1 MSDKAETAAA
11 SKTLHPNWTL
21 VACILASS
29 LAFIDGSVTNV
40 ALPAIGASLHA
51 SPAELQWT
59 VNAYMLPL
67 SALLLM
73 GGAMGDHFGRKKLL
87 IGGIVLFTLA
97 SVACGL
103 AGSLAL
109 LLTARAVQGVG
120 AAVLLPNSLAL
131 LNAAFEG
138 GGRGRAVG
146 TWAAAGAAAA
156 AFGPPLGGWL
166 VDQFGWPA
174 IFFVNVPVAAL
185 AVLIAVRF
193 AAESAERG
201 QPLDWAGAL
210 LATLALGVV
219 SWSLTIWS
227 SHARLGAGPAI
238 GLGAGA
244 LLSLLFVMHQ
254 RRLGSAAMMPLA
266 LFGSRAFAGLSLLTF
281 LVYGALGGLLVLLP
295 YVLIRAG
302 GYSALDAGFA
312 LLPFPLVMGLSSR
325 LMGRLTE
332 RVGPRWPLTLGPA
345 TTALGLALMTLV
357 APGASYWSSVLPAML
372 VVALGMASTAAPLTT
387 AVLAS
392 VDGHHAGTASGF
404 NSAVSRA
411 GGLVATAAAGGV
423 IASAGDA
430 LVHSFH
436 VAAIAGAAL
445 TAVAAIIALFTLDG
459 NRSDG

>member
-1 MSDKAETAAA
+1 VTEVREAAA
-11 SKTLHPNWTL
+11 HPKWTL

-40 ALPAIGASLHA
+40 ALPAIGASLGA

-73 GGAMGDHFGRKKLL
+73 GGAMGDHFGRKILL
-87 IGGIVLFTLA
+87 IGGILLFTLA
-97 SVACGL
+97 SVACGF
-103 AGSLAL
+103 ARSLPL
-109 LLTARAVQGVG
+109 LLAARAVQGVG

-131 LNAAFEG
+131 LNAAFAG

-166 VDQFGWPA
+166 VDRFGWPA

-185 AVLIAVRF
+185 AVLIAARF

-201 QPLDWAGAL
+201 QPLDWLGAL
-210 LATLALGVV
+210 LATLALGVA
-219 SWSLTIWS
+219 SWALTLWS
-227 SHARLGAGPAI
+227 SHARLGTAPAI
-238 GLGAGA
+238 GLGAAA
-244 LLSLLFVMHQ
+244 LLALLFVTHQ
-254 RRLGSAAMMPLA
+254 RRLGSHAMMPLA

-332 RVGPRWPLTLGPA
+332 RTGPRWPLTLGPA
-345 TTALGLALMTLV
+345 ATALGLLLMTLV
-357 APGASYWSSVLPAML
+357 APGASYWSRVFPAML
-372 VVALGMASTAAPLTT
+372 VVALGMAGAAAPLTT
-387 AVLAS
+387 AVLSS

-404 NSAVSRA
+404 NSAVARA

-423 IASAGDA
+423 IASAGNA
-430 LVHSFH
+430 LVQSFH
-436 VAAIAGAAL
+436 VAAIAGAAV
-445 TAVAAIIALFTLDG
+445 TAVAAVTALLTLGQLRPED
-459 NRSDG
+459 